1 MLLQI
6 AEPGQSLAPSTKRRA
21 AGIDLGTTNSLVATV
36 LSSPRSL
43 AGEAAPLADNN
54 GKLILPSAVRYLAGG
69 EIQIGEAAK
78 ASASSDPFNTV
89 LSAKRLLGRGAEDIQ
104 TLGTELPYRFSAGDS
119 AMPFIDTVQG
129 PKSPVEVSA
138 AILTALRERAEAALG
153 GALDGV
159 VITVPAYFDEAQR
172 QATKDAARLA
182 NLPLLRLLSEP
193 TAAAVAYGLDN
204 QAEGLLAVYDLGGG
218 TFDISILRLSQGVFE
233 VLASGGDSA
242 LGGDDFDLAI
252 ARWIIE
258 QAGLAQ
264 DLAPAAQR
272 ELLQIACAAKEAL
285 SESERVSLSYQ
296 HWQGHLTRSQLQTL
310 IEPLL
315 ARTLKACRRA
325 LRDAQ
330 LSAADIETVIM
341 VGGATR
347 VPAVREAAAGLF
359 GKPPLTS
366 IDPDQVVAIG
376 AAMQAERLVGNLQGD
391 DLLLLD
397 VIPLTLGLE
406 TFGGL
411 VEKILPRGSPI
422 PLSRAQEF
430 TTGKDGQTAM
440 AIHVLQG
447 ERELVA
453 DCRSLARFELRGI
466 TPMRAG
472 MAKIRVT
479 FAVDA
484 DGLLSVSARDLTSDS
499 EAHIEVKPSYGLS
512 EAEITRML
520 KDSFANAEQDK
531 QARARREAQVEAEH
545 LIAASETALKQDAHL
560 LDNAQQQAIRHAV
573 QGLRELLPSGTR
585 DAIEAQSKQLIRL
598 TDDFAAKRL
607 NAGVQTLLAGRAL
620 NELEP

>member
-1 MLLQI
+1 MPLLQI
-6 AEPGQSLAPSTKRRA
+6 AEPGQSLAPKAPRRA
-21 AGIDLGTTNSLVATV
+21 AGIDLGTTNSLVAAVHRSARERAAAVPLPGEDGTV
-36 LSSPRSL
+36 
-43 AGEAAPLADNN
+43 
-54 GKLILPSAVRYLAGG
+54 ILPSAVRYLANGAIEVG
-69 EIQIGEAAK
+69 DSAK
-78 ASASSDPFNTV
+78 AAASSDPFNTV
-89 LSAKRLLGRGAEDIQ
+89 LSGKRLIGRGIEDIQ
-104 TLGTELPYRFSAGDS
+104 RLGSQLPYRFASGDS
-119 AMPFIDTVQG
+119 AMPFIETAQG

-138 AILTALRERAEAALG
+138 SILGELRKRAERALG
-153 GALDGV
+153 GVLDGV

-182 NLPLLRLLSEP
+182 GLPLLRLLSEP
-193 TAAAVAYGLDN
+193 TAAAVAYGLDH

-218 TFDISILRLSQGVFE
+218 TFDISILRLSRGVFE

-258 QAGLAQ
+258 QSGFSQ
-264 DLAPAAQR
+264 DIAPAQQR
-272 ELLQIACAAKEAL
+272 ELLQIACTAKEAL
-285 SESERVSLSYQ
+285 TEQDSVPLAYQ
-296 HWQGHLTRSQLQTL
+296 HWQGSLTRAQLQIL
-310 IEPLL
+310 IEPLM
-315 ARTLKACRRA
+315 ARSLKVCRRA
-325 LRDAQ
+325 LRDAD
-330 LSAADIETVIM
+330 LSAADIQTVIM

-347 VPAVREAAAGLF
+347 VPAVREAVGRLF
-359 GKPPLTS
+359 GKAPLTS

-376 AAMQAERLVGNLQGD
+376 AAMQADRLVGNRQGD
-391 DLLLLD
+391 ELLLLD

-430 TTGKDGQTAM
+430 TTGKDGQSAM
-440 AIHVLQG
+440 VIHVLQG

-472 MAKIRVT
+472 AAKIRVT

-499 EAHIEVKPSYGLS
+499 EAQIEVKPSYGLS
-512 EAEITRML
+512 EEEITRMI
-520 KDSFANAEQDK
+520 KEAFSHAEDDK
-531 QARARREAQVEAEH
+531 KARAHREAQVNAEQ
-545 LIAASETALKQDAHL
+545 LLAATDAALKQDAHL
-560 LDNAQQQAIRHAV
+560 LGSGEQQAIEQAALA
-573 QGLRELLPSGTR
+573 LRELLPAGTR

-598 TDDFAAKRL
+598 TDAFAAKRL
-607 NAGVQTLLAGRAL
+607 NESVKAHLAGRAL
-620 NELEP
+620 NELEH